1 MTTGIDGDCTTT
13 APRTRSSDR
22 IENAAAAHADG
33 QYDEVHRMFHAL
45 RALDPQCD
53 EYTALRERII
63 AECLPLADHVARRY
77 HRGSES
83 FDDLVQVARV
93 GLLNAVNRF
102 DPDAGDF
109 LAFAVPTVMG
119 EVKRYYRDYSWAV
132 KVPRRLKDIYP
143 HIAPTVSD
151 LSQKLGRAPTPS
163 ELAAEMG
170 VAREDV
176 VEGMVAGASY
186 TARSIDAVFGDDD
199 DGVSIVD
206 RLGAPDPG
214 IRHIE
219 DREDLRAQLAT
230 LPRREQQILQMR
242 FFESLTQSEIAARV
256 GLSQMHISRLLARA
270 LATLRE
276 QMSGDRM
283 VPTSLVG

>member
-1 MTTGIDGDCTTT
+1 
-13 APRTRSSDR
+13 
-22 IENAAAAHADG
+22 
-33 QYDEVHRMFHAL
+33 MFHEL
-45 RALDPQCD
+45 RALDPNC
-53 EYTALRERII
+53 AAFRRLRERII
-63 AECLPLADHVARRY
+63 EQCLPLADHIARRY

-83 FDDLVQVARV
+83 LDDLVQVARV
-93 GLLNAVNRF
+93 GLLNAVNRY

-119 EVKRYYRDYSWAV
+119 EVKRYYRDFSWAV

-143 HIAPTVSD
+143 HIAPTISD

-163 ELAAEMG
+163 ELAAELR
-170 VAREDV
+170 VPREDL
-176 VEGMVAGASY
+176 VEGLVAGASY

-199 DGVSIVD
+199 DGVAIVD
-206 RLGAPDPG
+206 RLGGPDPA

-219 DREDLRAQLAT
+219 DREDLRAHLAT

-256 GLSQMHISRLLARA
+256 GLSQMHVSRLLARA
-270 LATLRE
+270 LDTLRE
-276 QMSGDRM
+276 RMSDDGVAPMSR
-283 VPTSLVG
+283 VG